1 LKSNYSVQDH
11 VSFNFE
17 WVCNLEESFMNRRAF
32 IAACSVPLA
41 STALAAGPFDCLD
54 EKTRAAVER
63 NQMDWAQLS
72 RYRGDNEALRSSK
85 ARVDVVFMGDSI
97 TEGWVAK
104 APDLFKSG
112 RVGRGISGQ
121 TTPQMLVRF
130 REDVVDLK
138 PHVVHIMAGTNDV
151 AGNTGPMTPE
161 MTQANLLS
169 MVDLARANKIKV
181 VLASIPP
188 ADHFFW
194 RPESKPNPGIPNLNA
209 WIKEYAR
216 NNKIPYADY
225 FAAMANE
232 QGVMKPGLAN
242 DGVHPTQEGYA
253 VMNPI
258 AERAIAQ
265 AM

>member
-1 LKSNYSVQDH
+1 MH
-11 VSFNFE
+11 
-17 WVCNLEESFMNRRAF
+17 RRAF
-32 IAACSVPLA
+32 FAACSMSLA
-41 STALAAGPFDCLD
+41 SAAVSAAPLDCLD
-54 EKTRAAVER
+54 EKTRTQVER
-63 NQMDWAQLS
+63 NQTDWAQLN
-72 RYRGDNEALRSSK
+72 RYRADNQALAVNK
-85 ARVDVVFMGDSI
+85 TRVDVVFMGDSI
-97 TEGWVAK
+97 TEGWVPK
-104 APDLFKSG
+104 APDLFKTG

-130 REDVVDLK
+130 RQDVLDLH
-138 PHVVHIMAGTNDV
+138 PRVVHIMAGTNDV

-169 MVDLARANKIKV
+169 MVDLARAHKIKV

-194 RPESKPNPGIPNLNA
+194 RPESQPNPAIPNLNV

-216 NNKIPYADY
+216 THKIRYADY
-225 FAAMANE
+225 FSAMADEKN
-232 QGVMKPGLAN
+232 VMKPGLAN
-242 DGVHPTQEGYA
+242 DGVHPTPEGYA

-265 AM
+265 ALRS

>member
-1 LKSNYSVQDH
+1 
-11 VSFNFE
+11 
-17 WVCNLEESFMNRRAF
+17 MNRRAF
-32 IAACSVPLA
+32 FLASSVSLVSTAIAAAPL
-41 STALAAGPFDCLD
+41 DCLD
-54 EKTRAAVER
+54 EKTRAVVER
-63 NQMDWAQLS
+63 NQTDWAQLN
-72 RYRGDNEALRSSK
+72 RYRADNEALSASK
-85 ARVDVVFMGDSI
+85 AKVDVVFMGDSI
-97 TEGWVAK
+97 TEGWVSR

-130 REDVVDLK
+130 RQDVLDLK
-138 PHVVHIMAGTNDV
+138 PRVVHIMAGTNDV

-169 MVDLARANKIKV
+169 MVDLARAHKIKV

-194 RPESKPNPGIPNLNA
+194 RPESQPNPAIPNLNA
-209 WIKEYAR
+209 WIKQYAKSQ
-216 NNKIPYADY
+216 KIPYADY
-225 FAAMANE
+225 FAAMAE
-232 QGVMKPGLAN
+232 EKGVMKAGLAN
-242 DGVHPTQEGYA
+242 DGVHPTEQGYA

-265 AM
+265 ALHHG

>member
-1 LKSNYSVQDH
+1 
-11 VSFNFE
+11 
-17 WVCNLEESFMNRRAF
+17 MNRRHF
-32 IAACSVPLA
+32 FAACSVSFASAAVAAAPL
-41 STALAAGPFDCLD
+41 DCLD
-54 EKTRAAVER
+54 EKTRTLVER
-63 NQMDWAQLS
+63 NQTDWAQLN
-72 RYRGDNEALRSSK
+72 RYRADNESLLASK
-85 ARVDVVFMGDSI
+85 EKVDVVFMGDSI
-97 TEGWVAK
+97 TEGWVSK

-130 REDVVDLK
+130 RQDVIDLK
-138 PHVVHIMAGTNDV
+138 PKVVHIMAGTNDV

-161 MTQANLLS
+161 MTQANLMS
-169 MVDLARANKIKV
+169 MSDLARAHKIKV

-194 RPESKPNPGIPNLNA
+194 RPESQPNPAIPNLNA
-209 WIKEYAR
+209 WLKHYAKSK
-216 NNKIPYADY
+216 KIPYADY

-232 QGVMKPGLAN
+232 NGVMKPGLAN

-258 AERAIAQ
+258 AERAIA
-265 AM
+265 AALRS